1 MILLSDRRISAIA
14 LGDNGEPMID
24 LREVPELRI
33 DSRLADP
40 AGAYAHLREGVAQRL
55 LDAQR
60 ALPDGLRLLVIE
72 AYRPLR
78 LQTEYFEGYQD
89 ELRAAHPGWDAER
102 LHTEASKYVSPPDVA
117 PHSTGGTVDLTL
129 CTEQGLEL
137 DMGTAVNASPLASAD
152 ACFTASPH
160 VSATAREHRDA
171 LSLALSGVG
180 MVNYPTE
187 WWHWSYG
194 DRYWALQTRA
204 VQTRYGPVASA
215 GAEQA
220 GRVRG

>member
-14 LGDNGEPMID
+14 LGDTGEPMID

-60 ALPDGLRLLVIE
+60 ALPDGLRLLVDRGVP
-72 AYRPLR
+72 AAAPADRRTSRTTRPSCGPPTR
-78 LQTEYFEGYQD
+78 TGTPSGCTPR
-89 ELRAAHPGWDAER
+89 RASTSHRP
-102 LHTEASKYVSPPDVA
+102 TSPRTA
-117 PHSTGGTVDLTL
+117 PAARVDLTL
-129 CTEQGLEL
+129 CT
-137 DMGTAVNASPLASAD
+137 DDGTG
-152 ACFTASPH
+152 
-160 VSATAREHRDA
+160 ARHGHRRQRDA
-171 LSLALSGVG
+171 RWTAPTPASRRRRTSPRRPASTGTCCALALSGVG
-180 MVNYPTE
+180 LVNYPTE

-204 VQTRYGPVASA
+204 AQTRYGPVAS
-215 GAEQA
+215 
-220 GRVRG
+220 V